1 MPGVSFFG
9 LIPAG
14 PGLRAGDR
22 ARVVADNQQQHPGV
36 VIPNAAIV
44 VYASK
49 SWCYVESGP
58 HKYERKLVSLE
69 APVEDGFLV
78 HSGFAPGD
86 HVVVRGA
93 STLLAREAEPG
104 SLDDDDDDGPSEPKS
119 AKPKPAASASVSN
132 RDTARNDTD

>member
-1 MPGVSFFG
+1 MELPVEHIK
-9 LIPAG
+9 L
-14 PGLRAGDR
+14 L
-22 ARVVADNQQQHPGV
+22 ADNPEQHPGV

-49 SWCYVESGP
+49 SWCYVEIAP

-69 APVEDGFLV
+69 APVDDGFLV
-78 HSGFAPGD
+78 RAGFMPGD

-104 SLDDDDDDGPSEPKS
+104 SLDDNDDDGPSEPKS
-119 AKPKPAASASVSN
+119 ANPKPAASASVVN
-132 RDTARNDTD
+132 PTTARNDTD

>member
-104 SLDDDDDDGPSEPKS
+104 SLDDDDDDGPPEPKS